1 MFHQEIHV
9 SIAHLIGRIK
19 SHSVPRILRG
29 WDMFEMMALDSDS
42 CITLHNISHM
52 FLKELKL
59 SVDLCSYFV
68 LFSLEFQW
76 LGIAFKKKKSH

>member
-1 MFHQEIHV
+1 
-9 SIAHLIGRIK
+9 
-19 SHSVPRILRG
+19 
-29 WDMFEMMALDSDS
+29 MFEMMALDSDS

-76 LGIAFKKKKSH
+76 LGIALKKKKSH